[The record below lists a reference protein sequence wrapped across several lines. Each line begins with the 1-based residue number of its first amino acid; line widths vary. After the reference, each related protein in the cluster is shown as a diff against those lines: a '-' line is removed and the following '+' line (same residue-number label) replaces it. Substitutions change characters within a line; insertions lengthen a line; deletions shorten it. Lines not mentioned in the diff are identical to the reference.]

1 MKTMTHANAIVAG
14 VLDGWKQAIDR
25 HDPEG
30 VAALFTENAIFQGL
44 RPEHSAGRQGVVDY
58 YASQPMGLTAN
69 YTLLDVRQV
78 GGDAITGYEL
88 VKFDFEDGLSI
99 EGHLTTVFVRV
110 NGSWLIDHYHVSRI
124 G

>member
-1 MKTMTHANAIVAG
+1 MTSTNAIVEG
-14 VLDGWKQAIDR
+14 VLDGWKQSIDR

-44 RPEHSAGRQGVVDY
+44 RPDHSTGRQGVVDY
-58 YASQPMGLTAN
+58 YASQPLGLVAN
-69 YTLLDVRQV
+69 YTLLDARQV
-78 GGDAITGYEL
+78 GDDVITGYEL
-88 VKFDFEDGLSI
+88 VKFDFEDGPSL

-110 NGSWLIDHYHVSRI
+110 SGSWLIDHYHVSRI

>member
-1 MKTMTHANAIVAG
+1 MKTLTNANAIVEG

-25 HDPEG
+25 HDPEA

-44 RPEHSAGRQGVVDY
+44 RPEHSEGRQGVVDY
-58 YASQPMGLTAN
+58 YASQPMGLIAN
-69 YTLLDVRQV
+69 YRLLDVRQV
-78 GGDAITGYEL
+78 GDAAITGYEL
-88 VKFDFEDGLSI
+88 VKFDFVDGPSI

-110 NGSWLIDHYHVSRI
+110 GGSWLIDHYHVSRI